1 MNKLAAFLIAAA
13 CPACV
18 IHTTGDDTGGGG
30 GGGGGPDLA
39 TISARWSLRN
49 MADGATTACPVG
61 FDTAQLI
68 SQPVDATNLPVG
80 DPVVDLFD
88 CGAGTGRSAALAP
101 DVYQV
106 WIEIR
111 DHSGANL
118 YAQSLSQFVDVRAQ
132 DEAIT
137 TQILNDGGYF
147 QLSWDLVGKATQQP
161 LNCAQIAGGV
171 DAVEAISTSVAD
183 AHRFYTDKFTC
194 EDHSGVTSGLLQG
207 TYTISIDA
215 SNAGKSIGTAPTL
228 ASKVIHGQNQ
238 VTDLGHIV
246 IPIDGQ

>member
-18 IHTTGDDTGGGG
+18 IHTTGDDGGGG
-30 GGGGGPDLA
+30 GGGGGDAA

-49 MADGATTACPVG
+49 MADGATTACPAG

-68 SQPVDATNLPVG
+68 SQPVDANNNPVG
-80 DPVVDLFD
+80 DPIVDLFD
-88 CGAGTGRSAALAP
+88 CAAKAGTSAALPP

-111 DHSGANL
+111 NTDGSTL
-118 YAQSLSQFVDVRAQ
+118 YAQSLSQFVDVRVQ
-132 DEAIT
+132 DKAFA

-147 QLSWDLVGKATQQP
+147 QLSWDLIGNTSQQM
-161 LNCAQIAGGV
+161 LTCSQIAGGV
-171 DAVEAISTSVAD
+171 DAVETISTSVAD
-183 AHRFYTDKFTC
+183 SHRFYTDKFTC
-194 EDHSGVTSGLLQG
+194 EDHVGVTSGLLQG
-207 TYTISIDA
+207 AYTISIDA
-215 SNAGKSIGTAPTL
+215 SRADKSIGTAPTL
-228 ASKVIHGQNQ
+228 ASKVIRAQNQ